1 MENKNLEL
9 IKDIVGA
16 ENIDSQGIVYPL
28 TVEQV
33 VRIVKLANQAGFP
46 LYPMGQG
53 LKFQSFI
60 PKVDKGII
68 VSLKKLNK
76 IIEYRP
82 DNMSIEVE
90 AGITTGELLEKL
102 APDNIFYPI
111 DIDNLNSTLGGQ
123 IAANYYG
130 RKKYMYKSSRFQVLG
145 LEFVSPQGEIIR
157 VGGRTVKNVSG
168 YDISQMLVGSWGA
181 FGIITKITLRVRPRP
196 EKNLMLKLTIDNL
209 QELTD
214 IAGKILEER
223 MSLASLTFEHR
234 ENKFNLY
241 LELEGFQD
249 TVELQGKRLK
259 EQYPFIDAPSLTPQ
273 QQLRAKISVPLTN
286 YLNLLLELEKI
297 VADNLDFHGNITN
310 GIVELDL
317 PEDRIEEIKG
327 RVDKLQGALVFDRK
341 IIVGQG
347 NDPNYRRILEN
358 IKKQVDPN
366 NILFPEILLKGVE
379 IL

>member
-111 DIDNLNSTLGGQ
+111 DIENLNSTLGTGSGQ
-123 IAANYYG
+123 
-130 RKKYMYKSSRFQVLG
+130 L
-145 LEFVSPQGEIIR
+145 
-157 VGGRTVKNVSG
+157 
-168 YDISQMLVGSWGA
+168 
-181 FGIITKITLRVRPRP
+181 LR
-196 EKNLMLKLTIDNL
+196 
-209 QELTD
+209 
-214 IAGKILEER
+214 
-223 MSLASLTFEHR
+223 
-234 ENKFNLY
+234 
-241 LELEGFQD
+241 
-249 TVELQGKRLK
+249 
-259 EQYPFIDAPSLTPQ
+259 
-273 QQLRAKISVPLTN
+273 
-286 YLNLLLELEKI
+286 
-297 VADNLDFHGNITN
+297 
-310 GIVELDL
+310 
-317 PEDRIEEIKG
+317 
-327 RVDKLQGALVFDRK
+327 
-341 IIVGQG
+341 
-347 NDPNYRRILEN
+347 
-358 IKKQVDPN
+358 
-366 NILFPEILLKGVE
+366 
-379 IL
+379 